1 MAQLSSLSSPPGREL
16 VYLKSAD
23 RKKKKISQQP
33 IAKKKK
39 NQPTAIF

>member
-1 MAQLSSLSSPPGREL
+1 MAQLSSLPSPPGREL

-23 RKKKKISQQP
+23 RKKKKNQQP
-33 IAKKKK
+33 IAKKK

>member
-1 MAQLSSLSSPPGREL
+1 MAQLSSLPSPPGREL

-23 RKKKKISQQP
+23 RKKKKP
-33 IAKKKK
+33 TAKRKKKK